1 MPRASRRQVIGKRS
15 PLVIAAGVI
24 VSSAC
29 GQSQPSLPSIHFVGN
44 ASCSTTGQ
52 QPYFAPSPAAVNS
65 RPPVG
70 EAIDEMPHNHVAP
83 PARVTYNHDPPTS
96 GCHYSLSG
104 QAPVTRGVYTQQISA
119 EHWVHNLEHGYIV
132 VLYNCPSGCD
142 ADFQQLRQ
150 WYDKEQSKPD
160 TGLVQYAQANPSANF
175 KPYAK
180 IVVLPWP
187 SMQPRFAA
195 VSWDYYDPMTKLD
208 VNELNR
214 FYDNHFGHA
223 PEGPTTP

>member
-1 MPRASRRQVIGKRS
+1 MRLRPLLVAFCLVAGPLLLTACSGGLTADNDTCPFDSNAAPPYDPNPPDVNSQPAVGQVI
-15 PLVIAAGVI
+15 A
-24 VSSAC
+24 
-29 GQSQPSLPSIHFVGN
+29 
-44 ASCSTTGQ
+44 
-52 QPYFAPSPAAVNS
+52 
-65 RPPVG
+65 
-70 EAIDEMPHNHVAP
+70 EMPHTHVAP
-83 PARVTYNHDPPTS
+83 PAKVQYEHNPPTS

-119 EHWVHNLEHGYIV
+119 EYWVHNLEHGYIV

-214 FYDNHFGHA
+214 FYDNHYGHA